1 MMVSGGRGASFAAV
15 AGVVSVMVVD
25 DHPAL
30 RAGLRSLIES
40 DTGLRV
46 VRDLESGE
54 AAYGEYRTLRPDVVV
69 MDLSMDGFGGIEA
82 IRRIRSV
89 DPQAAILVYSVHNS
103 RVLLERAI
111 EAGAVGFVTKGS
123 HVDSLLQ
130 GIRTVARGE
139 SFVSPD
145 MVPILI
151 QRQHS
156 PESGRF
162 GRLTQREFQ
171 VFKLLSEGHSLAD
184 CARILH
190 LSSKTVSNHL
200 TQIKAKLGVS
210 SPAEMARLAIRQGL
224 VEP

>member
-82 IRRIRSV
+82 
-89 DPQAAILVYSVHNS
+89 
-103 RVLLERAI
+103 
-111 EAGAVGFVTKGS
+111 
-123 HVDSLLQ
+123 
-130 GIRTVARGE
+130 
-139 SFVSPD
+139 
-145 MVPILI
+145 
-151 QRQHS
+151 
-156 PESGRF
+156 
-162 GRLTQREFQ
+162 
-171 VFKLLSEGHSLAD
+171 
-184 CARILH
+184 
-190 LSSKTVSNHL
+190 
-200 TQIKAKLGVS
+200 
-210 SPAEMARLAIRQGL
+210 
-224 VEP
+224 